1 MLLTSGDVDIK
12 QMTNLF
18 NKIIA
23 DNKVLEGWD
32 RSVIVN
38 NFKNKSDATER
49 GNYKGLKLIEHM
61 MKVFERAIKQRELR
75 GG

>member
-1 MLLTSGDVDIK
+1 MLTSGDVDID